1 MKNEQMTDSNENAG
15 LKVRVKGGWLVAVP
29 SSDPHYPGIDIEYVA
44 DETDEKALSR
54 PRVLVE
60 YPDDGELRALIW
72 NNPNIEDYTK
82 EIKLERKRVKY
93 IDIVEQFEKAID
105 QGMIQRDPDDKDSI
119 LVYRSEGTET
129 PEGWYSQNILD
140 VASEMYHDQENYS
153 SFLSAV
159 EESKK
164 DREKLEQGMKQF
176 DVTVSLNGSI
186 VVIAENSDEA
196 VEMVNKMSN
205 SEINELACLNRYEVT
220 DIEEL

>member
-15 LKVRVKGGWLVAVP
+15 LKVRVKGGWLVTVP

-44 DETDEKALSR
+44 DETDENALSR

-82 EIKLERKRVKY
+82 EIKLEGKRVRY
-93 IDIVEQFEKAID
+93 IDIVEQIEAAID

-119 LVYRSEGTET
+119 LVYRSEGIET

>member
-1 MKNEQMTDSNENAG
+1 MKNEQRIDPKENAG

-29 SSDPHYPGIDIEYVA
+29 SSDTHYPGIDIEYVA
-44 DETDEKALSR
+44 DETDEKSLSR

-82 EIKLERKRVKY
+82 EIKLEGKRVRY
-93 IDIVEQFEKAID
+93 IDIVEQIEAAID
-105 QGMIQRDPDDKDSI
+105 QGMIHHDPDDKDSI
-119 LVYRSEGTET
+119 LVYRSKGTAA

-176 DVTVSLNGSI
+176 DVTVSLNGNI

-205 SEINELACLNRYEVT
+205 SEINESACLNQYEVT
-220 DIEEL
+220 DVEEL